1 MLRDSDPT
9 LAGHATDRGIGVVS
23 SLAETLPAVARLHEV
38 LPTRVGRPVR
48 LMDWFL
54 KKPDETLPLNPRAE
68 RPRPE

>member
-23 SLAETLPAVARLHEV
+23 SLAETLPAVERLHEV
-38 LPTRVGRPVR
+38 LPTRVGKPVR
-48 LMDWFL
+48 LMDWFF

-68 RPRPE
+68 RPLPE